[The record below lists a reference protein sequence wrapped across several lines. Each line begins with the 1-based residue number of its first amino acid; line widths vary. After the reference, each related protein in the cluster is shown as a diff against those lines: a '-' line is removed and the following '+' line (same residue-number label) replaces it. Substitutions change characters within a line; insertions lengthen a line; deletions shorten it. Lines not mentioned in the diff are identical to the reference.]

1 MKTKIFSFLFFSI
14 FISYSQINNFK
25 LNYNLDD
32 SLNETSGLIFYNSKI
47 ITHNDSGNN
56 PKLYELDSITGNLIR
71 TVTINN
77 ATNIDWEDISQDN
90 EHIYIGDIGNNS
102 GNRKDLKIYK
112 IKKQDYSNNNS
123 VSSEVILF
131 SYKDQTDFSVRVNN
145 HNFDSEAISI
155 VNDKIVLFTKNW
167 ENLKT
172 NVYEIPKTA
181 GEYDVPKL
189 KTYNTNC
196 LITGST
202 YDIKNNYF
210 LLTGYDRLLNPSLIF
225 LDCNSLEKT
234 IKKIDLKNL
243 IGQGSQIEAIGSYD
257 NEKYYITREKTS
269 TTINNNTIT
278 IPSSL
283 FSFNFIF
290 CEISTIKNCN
300 TLNKKTIYPNPTND
314 FIYLN
319 FNDSI
324 KKITVFNTL
333 GKELVSFPFPNKKIN
348 ISSLNNGIYILH
360 IHFLDKRKSVKKV
373 IKI

>member
-1 MKTKIFSFLFFSI
+1 MRTKIFSILFFSI
-14 FISYSQINNFK
+14 FISYSQINDFK
-25 LNYNLDD
+25 LKYNLDD

-112 IKKQDYSNNNS
+112 IKKQDYLNNNS

-189 KTYNTNC
+189 ETYNTNC

-202 YDIKNNYF
+202 YNIKNNYF

-225 LDCNSLEKT
+225 LDCNNLEKT

-300 TLNKKTIYPNPTND
+300 TLNKETIYPNPTNT
-314 FIYLN
+314 FIHLN

-333 GKELVSFPFPNKKIN
+333 GKELASFPFPNKKIN

-360 IHFLDKRKSVKKV
+360 IYFLDNRKSVKKV